1 MLAFKAASQALAR
14 TCRATSF
21 WNSSRAAPQ
30 TLSSSSVVGLASFSR
45 TGTNARKHGLMATE
59 RASVSFPRNSAG
71 LPCTFGYR
79 SVTNYYSTTAKI
91 PSHEQQYQEQKRRN
105 EDAGVLTELVRDFLE
120 PSAFYKAVKEIGIDF
135 YTGVPDSLLKDFCAF
150 VTDHVPSSH
159 HIIAPN
165 EGAAVAVAAGYHLA
179 SSKAPLVYMQNSGL
193 GNAVNPLVSL
203 CAPEVY
209 SIPMLLL
216 IGWRGEPGKRD
227 EPQHLVQGQVTPG
240 LLAALGIPFQP
251 LPDYFEGAQQAL
263 YTAKKHMERTL
274 TPYALLVKR
283 QTFAPYKMQKLTV
296 LDEVEHSRM
305 QREDAIETVINT
317 VSDRDIIVGTTG
329 MLSRELFELRKMRE
343 EGHERDFLTVG
354 CMGHATSIALGI
366 AIRKPTRR
374 IFALDGDGALIM
386 HMGSMA
392 TIAQTSPPN
401 LTHIVLNNGAHDSVG
416 GQPSAASKDTFSIPE
431 LAIAAG
437 YRSAQVATN
446 AEEIMQAIKN
456 VQLPGEKGPNMI
468 EIKIRRGSRKNLG
481 RPTRTPVQ
489 NKMDFMHFVA
499 INGSG

>member
-1 MLAFKAASQALAR
+1 MLSFNAASRALAR
-14 TCRATSF
+14 VCSATSF
-21 WNSSRAAPQ
+21 RNSSGGAPQ
-30 TLSSSSVVGLASFSR
+30 ALSSSSVVGLASFSR
-45 TGTNARKHGLMATE
+45 TGTNARKHGLMSEE
-59 RASVSFPRNSAG
+59 RASVSFPRNSAQRPNAAWNHG
-71 LPCTFGYR
+71 
-79 SVTNYYSTTAKI
+79 VTNYYSTTAKI
-91 PSHEQQYQEQKRRN
+91 PSHEQQYEEQRKRN
-105 EDAGVLTELVRDFLE
+105 EDAGVMTELVRDFLE

-179 SSKAPLVYMQNSGL
+179 SSKSTASLYAEL
-193 GNAVNPLVSL
+193 WVSL

-216 IGWRGEPGKRD
+216 IGWRGEP
-227 EPQHLVQGQVTPG
+227 
-240 LLAALGIPFQP
+240 AALGIPFQP

-263 YTAKKHMERTL
+263 YTAKKHLERTL

-283 QTFAPYKMQKLTV
+283 QTFAPYKMQKPTI
-296 LDEVEHSRM
+296 LDETEHSRM
-305 QREDAIETVINT
+305 PREDAIETVIST
-317 VSDRDIIVGTTG
+317 VSDKDIIVGTTG

-366 AIRKPTRR
+366 AVRKPTRR

-416 GQPSAASKDTFSIPE
+416 GQPSAASKDTFSIPDM
-431 LAIAAG
+431 AIAAG
-437 YRSAQVATN
+437 YRTAQVATN
-446 AEEIMQAIKN
+446 KEEIIQAIRN
-456 VQLPGEKGPNMI
+456 VQLPGERGPNMI
-468 EIKIRRGSRKNLG
+468 EIKIRRGSRKDLG

-489 NKMDFMHFVA
+489 NKMDFMHFLA
-499 INGSG
+499 INTSR